1 MIRTILTLTF
11 SKKNVFDDDTE
22 KNLIR
27 KEKRSATTATAERNT
42 TGVLERTLTKKRNDS
57 GTNFKRGSMVGAT
70 ASKVKPPTSY
80 PVFPA
85 FIHIMIMFSQFAYVP
100 FIAVMALVSLPQAD
114 ARLSSQS
121 RVEEVSTELFKDR
134 NSTSLCERI
143 HPNKL
148 PPECICSEPWPYSL
162 VIECDKHFNST
173 MFNDTIGMKIVIN
186 PCDPEG
192 ASVSIDVTELE
203 HNIDY
208 PISGIRANEEPDY
221 PIPGLAVVVPGIGH
235 IGMDVAVLVTGNLD
249 CLTLKIGLNACVALA
264 QKTICASS
272 IPGLNM
278 ILPWYVLSGTYHFG
292 DVCGNA
298 TFGALKH
305 IQGGILS
312 GVEMV

>member
-1 MIRTILTLTF
+1 MILF
-11 SKKNVFDDDTE
+11 S
-22 KNLIR
+22 R
-27 KEKRSATTATAERNT
+27 
-42 TGVLERTLTKKRNDS
+42 
-57 GTNFKRGSMVGAT
+57 
-70 ASKVKPPTSY
+70 
-80 PVFPA
+80 
-85 FIHIMIMFSQFAYVP
+85 FAYVP
-100 FIAVMALVSLPQAD
+100 FIAVLVLVSLPQAD
-114 ARLSSQS
+114 ARLSSAAETTSITNHNDRRHDENARSPCGGQTQS
-121 RVEEVSTELFKDR
+121 RREEVSPGLFKDR

-143 HPNKL
+143 HPDEL

-173 MFNDTIGMKIVIN
+173 IFNDTIGMKIVIN
-186 PCDPEG
+186 PCDPVG

-208 PISGIRANEEPDY
+208 PISGIRANEESDY

-249 CLTLKIGLNACVALA
+249 SLTLKIGLNACVALA

-272 IPGLNM
+272 IPGLNT

-292 DVCGNA
+292 DVCGNV

-305 IQGGILS
+305 IQGDIIS
-312 GVEMV
+312 DVEIA